1 MVVKKIAHASGKRKM
16 SIARATV
23 KPGKGIVKINKKP
36 LDLYQPKLARDIIK
50 EVLLIAGDISKK
62 VNIYVNVKGGG
73 VMSQAEASRSAIA
86 RALVQYTNSDD
97 LKKKYINYDRNILVA
112 DVRRTEPQ
120 KPLRSAAR
128 TSKQTSKR

>member
-1 MVVKKIAHASGKRKM
+1 MAIKKLAHASGKRKM
-16 SIARATV
+16 SIARATI

-36 LDLYQPKLARDIIK
+36 LNLYQPKIAREIIK

-62 VNIYVNVKGGG
+62 INVYVDVKGGG

-86 RALVQYTNSDD
+86 RALVQYTNSND
-97 LKKKYINYDRNILVA
+97 LKKKFVSYDRNILVA

-128 TSKQTSKR
+128 ASKQTSKR

>member
-1 MVVKKIAHASGKRKM
+1 MVVKKLAHASGKRKM
-16 SIARATV
+16 SIARATI

-36 LDLYQPKLARDIIK
+36 LELYQPKLARDIIK
-50 EVLLIAGDISKK
+50 EVLLIAGDVSKK
-62 VNIYVNVKGGG
+62 VNIHVNVKGGG

-86 RALVQYTNSDD
+86 RALVQYTNSDE
-97 LKKKYINYDRNILVA
+97 LKKKFINYDRNILVA

-128 TSKQTSKR
+128 ASKQTSKR